1 MRLPN
6 GYGSVIKL
14 KGKRRKPYAVRT
26 SEISEF
32 VEIDAPKE
40 PPSNIL
46 RDFVRYNFKWQW
58 RNRFGLP
65 SHRNQCCH
73 SLRILCRKRDMSIPS
88 PTVRHLSTLNILPN
102 RSTPTLTYL
111 N

>member
-32 VEIDAPKE
+32 VEILCDKTSQFPK
-40 PPSNIL
+40 NLI
-46 RDFVRYNFKWQW
+46 
-58 RNRFGLP
+58 
-65 SHRNQCCH
+65 
-73 SLRILCRKRDMSIPS
+73 
-88 PTVRHLSTLNILPN
+88 
-102 RSTPTLTYL
+102 
-111 N
+111 

>member
-46 RDFVRYNFKWQW
+46 RDFVRYNV
-58 RNRFGLP
+58 N
-65 SHRNQCCH
+65 
-73 SLRILCRKRDMSIPS
+73 
-88 PTVRHLSTLNILPN
+88 
-102 RSTPTLTYL
+102 LT
-111 N
+111 

>member
-40 PPSNIL
+40 P
-46 RDFVRYNFKWQW
+46 
-58 RNRFGLP
+58 
-65 SHRNQCCH
+65 
-73 SLRILCRKRDMSIPS
+73 RIYHIA
-88 PTVRHLSTLNILPN
+88 H
-102 RSTPTLTYL
+102 
-111 N
+111 

>member
-58 RNRFGLP
+58 RVCLKEKGWWKLLSNSLP
-65 SHRNQCCH
+65 
-73 SLRILCRKRDMSIPS
+73 L
-88 PTVRHLSTLNILPN
+88 
-102 RSTPTLTYL
+102 
-111 N
+111 

>member
-40 PPSNIL
+40 PPYISLSIGLSIMCYNIL
-46 RDFVRYNFKWQW
+46 SR
-58 RNRFGLP
+58 
-65 SHRNQCCH
+65 
-73 SLRILCRKRDMSIPS
+73 
-88 PTVRHLSTLNILPN
+88 
-102 RSTPTLTYL
+102 
-111 N
+111 

>member
-40 PPSNIL
+40 PPSKLALETDEQI
-46 RDFVRYNFKWQW
+46 RQEIQGSIAKFQMAMEKT
-58 RNRFGLP
+58 GLV
-65 SHRNQCCH
+65 CH
-73 SLRILCRKRDMSIPS
+73 LIGTSVVIR
-88 PTVRHLSTLNILPN
+88 
-102 RSTPTLTYL
+102 
-111 N
+111 

>member
-40 PPSNIL
+40 PPSKI
-46 RDFVRYNFKWQW
+46 RQEIQGSIAKFQMAMEKT
-58 RNRFGLP
+58 GLV
-65 SHRNQCCH
+65 CH
-73 SLRILCRKRDMSIPS
+73 LIGTSVVIR
-88 PTVRHLSTLNILPN
+88 
-102 RSTPTLTYL
+102 
-111 N
+111 